1 MIHFEIRGQAFLR
14 KIISKISKKWGA
26 KYEGKALPIVTKISP
41 RNMLQYEKPHSIS
54 LNSGQSLDVF
64 VEINNNAVSS
74 KDWMDFLS
82 KGKSFFV
89 SDTTGK
95 KFYLSKKD
103 TEKIKSQNFLKN
115 ILC

>member
-1 MIHFEIRGQAFLR
+1 
-14 KIISKISKKWGA
+14 
-26 KYEGKALPIVTKISP
+26 
-41 RNMLQYEKPHSIS
+41 MLVYSPHSIS
-54 LNSGQSLDVF
+54 LNSGQFLDVF

-74 KDWMDFLS
+74 RDWLDFLS

-103 TEKIKSQNFLKN
+103 TEKIKTQKLLDG
-115 ILC
+115 ILS